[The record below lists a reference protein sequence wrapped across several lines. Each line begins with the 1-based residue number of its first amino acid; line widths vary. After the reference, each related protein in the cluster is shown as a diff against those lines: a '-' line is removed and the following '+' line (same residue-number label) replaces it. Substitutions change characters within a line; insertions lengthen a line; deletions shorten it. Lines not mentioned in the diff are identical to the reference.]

1 MLRQASPQTEAERSA
16 NFRKLFLWVSA
27 VCVACLL
34 ISCHTTKQAETIMVG
49 ERSRTTNHDTIYLHD
64 LCYDSIYV
72 SQDKFIDRTRDTITI
87 TNTKTEY
94 RYKLKRD
101 TILRTQFIEHHDS
114 IPYEVIV
121 TQTKEVR
128 APPKWYDKT
137 AYTIAIIALLYLLFR
152 IRSPIS
158 SFIRKFI

>member
-1 MLRQASPQTEAERSA
+1 MRTTIRLLI
-16 NFRKLFLWVSA
+16 LFTL
-27 VCVACLL
+27 ACLL
-34 ISCHTTKQAETIMVG
+34 ISCHTTRKVETIPIETIHAVKN
-49 ERSRTTNHDTIYLHD
+49 RDTIYLHD

-72 SQDKFIDRTRDTITI
+72 SQDKFIDRNSDTVFIRE
-87 TNTKTEY
+87 TNIEY

-101 TILRTQFIEHHDS
+101 TILTTHIIERHDS

-128 APPKWYDKT
+128 APPTWYDKLAYSIT
-137 AYTIAIIALLYLLFR
+137 AIVLLYLLFR
-152 IRSPIS
+152 IRSPIF